1 MEVFVEDRQL
11 AMDESAPRRGF
22 SRTTASVLLDLTRGV
37 AALLVLTSH
46 WRDLFFVDFPET
58 YRRSHLLGRMVA
70 VPYLLFGAGH
80 EAVVIFFVLSGYL
93 ISGSI
98 FRLLQRGEWNWRVY
112 LTHRMVRL
120 WIVLLPGLLL
130 CAFWDRLGL
139 GIHASLPLYFG
150 LGGNGIVTDVTGK
163 LSAQVFFGN
172 LFFLHPMLVPTYGSD
187 SALWSLPNEFWYYIL
202 FPLGVV
208 AVRREFRWSTRGVCA
223 VMFLAAAWFVRGG
236 ILWMAPVWLMG
247 SVLAMIPAP
256 KLGAWA
262 RWTALALYLPA
273 VFCSKAIVLPGYTG
287 DYLLGVCT
295 ALFLWAM
302 LSATREAED
311 RSPAVRTARGL
322 ARFSYTLYVM
332 HLPVLVFAAAVL
344 VGTVRW
350 SVSPVHVAVAAAV
363 LLATTLYALGVA
375 TLTEFHTD
383 RVRRWVEL
391 WLGRGL
397 GPHRARKSG

>member
-1 MEVFVEDRQL
+1 V
-11 AMDESAPRRGF
+11 
-22 SRTTASVLLDLTRGV
+22 
-37 AALLVLTSH
+37 
-46 WRDLFFVDFPET
+46 
-58 YRRSHLLGRMVA
+58 GRVVA

-98 FRLLQRGEWNWRVY
+98 FRLLRAGEWSWGVY
-112 LTHRMVRL
+112 LAHRMVRL

-139 GIHASLPLYFG
+139 GIHAARPLYLG
-150 LGGNGIVTDVTGK
+150 LGGNGIVADVTSR
-163 LSAQVFFGN
+163 LSARVFFGN

-208 AVRREFRWSTRGVCA
+208 AARREFRWGTRCGCA
-223 VMFLAAAWFVRGG
+223 LCFALAAWFVRGG

-247 SVLAMIPAP
+247 SVLAAAPAP
-256 KLGAWA
+256 KLGAGA
-262 RWTALALYLPA
+262 RWTALVLYLPA

-295 ALFLWAM
+295 ALFLWAL
-302 LSATREAED
+302 LSADRDVEERGWLTRC
-311 RSPAVRTARGL
+311 SRGL
-322 ARFSYTLYVM
+322 SRFSYTLYVV
-332 HLPVLVFAAAVL
+332 HLPLLVFAVALL

-350 SVSPVHVAVAAAV
+350 TVGWRHGAVAAAV
-363 LLATTLYALGVA
+363 LLAVGLYAVGVA
-375 TLTEFHTD
+375 AVTEVHTD
-383 RVRRWVEL
+383 RVRRWVEAR
-391 WLGRGL
+391 LGL
-397 GPHRARKSG
+397 QERAAKVPGGGTQRRQP